1 MFELRELADETDQ
14 YVVRAGIA
22 QPDNLIAGT
31 TAHRLLPELR
41 GFSVQSAPGVSVEE
55 LARGGQFRNRRI
67 SVTTRNALQEHGFEV
82 VFPTPGRGAYHATVR
97 APDPL
102 PPDTAA
108 LLSSLFVQC
117 ANPHPVP

>member
-1 MFELRELADETDQ
+1 MFELRALVGEADQ

-22 QPDNLIAGT
+22 RPDNLIAGT
-31 TAHRLLPELR
+31 TAHRLLPELT

-55 LARGGQFRNRRI
+55 LARGGQFRNRQI
-67 SVTTRNALQEHGFEV
+67 SVTTRNALQRHGFAV

-102 PPDTAA
+102 PPDTAV

-117 ANPHPVP
+117 PNPHPVP